1 LLRSRGILRKLLY
14 AFITVCVVLVFN
26 YWLFRVMP
34 GDPLSSIMRNPRA
47 TDEMIEAMR
56 ALYGLDEPW
65 YVQFGI
71 YIRDLLHGDL
81 GTSFSFK
88 APVSQVIGQRILP
101 TVLMLGLAE
110 ALAIVSGIL
119 FGVVAAW
126 KRGTKLDLGLLGF
139 SLVTYAMPT
148 FWLGMIMIA
157 AFCVNL
163 QIFPTG
169 GMVTPGVDWGS
180 AGARFADIARHL
192 VLPTVTMAVLLIGEY
207 ALTMRNTLIDVLSE
221 DYITTARAKGFSE
234 RYILMKHAVP
244 NAMLPMVTIIAINL
258 GLVIAG
264 AIQIETVFSW
274 PGLGNLMYDAIRSD
288 DYPLL
293 QGIFLF
299 VTISVIAANFVADAV
314 YRLVDPRV
322 RE

>member
-1 LLRSRGILRKLLY
+1 MKSRGILKKLIY
-14 AFITVCVVLVFN
+14 ALITVAVVLVFN

-34 GDPLSSIMRNPRA
+34 GDPLASIMRNPRA
-47 TDEMIEAMR
+47 TDEMIAAMR
-56 ALYGLDEPW
+56 SLYGLDQPW
-65 YVQFGI
+65 YTQFSI
-71 YIRDLLHGDL
+71 YISDLFRGDL
-81 GTSFSFK
+81 GMSFTYK
-88 APVSQVIGQRILP
+88 APVAQVIGGRILP

-110 ALAIVSGIL
+110 ALAIVSGIV
-119 FGVVAAW
+119 FGVIAAW

-163 QIFPTG
+163 QLFPTG
-169 GMVTPGVDWGS
+169 GMITPGVDFGT
-180 AGARFADIARHL
+180 AGESVADIARHL

-234 RYILMKHAVP
+234 RYILRKHAVP

-274 PGLGNLMYDAIRSD
+274 PGLGNLMYEAIKND

-293 QGIFLF
+293 QGIFLL
-299 VTISVIAANFVADAV
+299 VTISVVAANFIADIV
-314 YRLVDPRV
+314 YRLIDPRV
-322 RE
+322 KE